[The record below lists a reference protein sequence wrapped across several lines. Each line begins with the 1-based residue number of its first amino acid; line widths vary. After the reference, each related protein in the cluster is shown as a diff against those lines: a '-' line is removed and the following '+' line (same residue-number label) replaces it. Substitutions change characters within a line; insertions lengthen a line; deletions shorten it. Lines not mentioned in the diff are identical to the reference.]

1 MKKNVYT
8 VEKLNSYIANM
19 FAQDILL
26 SGISIKGE
34 VSNCKYHRAGHIYF
48 TLKDKNASIRAVM
61 FARDAGRGLD
71 FEMKDGDRVVVSGR
85 VAVYEKN
92 GEYQIYASLIEMD
105 GMGELYEQIER
116 LKRELSE
123 MGMFDPG
130 YKKPIPR
137 FVNRVGVVTA
147 PQGAALQDIINI
159 SGRRNPY
166 VQLILSPALV
176 QGEYA
181 AESVASA
188 IRRIEEYGVDVIIV
202 ARGGGSIED
211 LMAFNTET
219 VARAIFDC
227 ATPVISAVGHETDV
241 TIADFT
247 ADLRAP
253 TPSAAAELAVFNLR
267 DFLYGLEDRKR
278 NLESL
283 LMSCLNRYRARVS
296 SYAGR
301 IERLSP
307 EAKLSQS
314 RHFLSESQIR
324 LDGIMDALLSDAKE
338 RVQKNARRR
347 LDETMNEMLSGCK
360 YRLSRLSGKLDE
372 LSPLKRLADGYSWAM
387 REDGRNIASVH
398 DVECSDKIRLA
409 VSDGVIAAV
418 VSGKEENERQ

>member
-1 MKKNVYT
+1 
-8 VEKLNSYIANM
+8 
-19 FAQDILL
+19 
-26 SGISIKGE
+26 
-34 VSNCKYHRAGHIYF
+34 
-48 TLKDKNASIRAVM
+48 
-61 FARDAGRGLD
+61 
-71 FEMKDGDRVVVSGR
+71 
-85 VAVYEKN
+85 
-92 GEYQIYASLIEMD
+92 
-105 GMGELYEQIER
+105 
-116 LKRELSE
+116 
-123 MGMFDPG
+123 MGMFAPE
-130 YKKPIPR
+130 YKLPIPAY
-137 FVNRVGVVTA
+137 VSRVGVVTA

-202 ARGGGSIED
+202 ARGGGSVED

-227 ATPVISAVGHETDV
+227 ATPVISAVGH
-241 TIADFT
+241 

-347 LDETMNEMLSGCK
+347 LDEAMNEMLSGCK